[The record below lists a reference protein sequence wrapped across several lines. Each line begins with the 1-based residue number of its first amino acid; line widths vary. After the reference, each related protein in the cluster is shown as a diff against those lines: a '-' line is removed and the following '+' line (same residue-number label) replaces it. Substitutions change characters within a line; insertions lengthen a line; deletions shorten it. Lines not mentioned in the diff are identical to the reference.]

1 MAIHPYNGGGDLT
14 VALTNAQ
21 VIAGVPAIRSAGGG
35 RLCKVLVTTLIGAN
49 QITFFDSLTA
59 TGTIIGIVPANSAVG
74 TLITFDMPYSIGL
87 STGAAAGGG
96 AVTISLY

>member
-1 MAIHPYNGGGDLT
+1 MAIHPYNPGGDLT

-21 VIAGVPAIRSAGGG
+21 VIAGVPAIRGAQG

-49 QITFFDSLTA
+49 SIQFFDGLTA
-59 TGTIIGIVPANSAVG
+59 TGTIIGIVPNASAVG
-74 TLITFDMPYSIGL
+74 AVFVFDMPYSIGL